1 MRGNGATPYNEAAFS
16 RNLQTNRQKHLY
28 PPKQKSS
35 PIDKG
40 EDAVFH
46 PRENDA
52 EDYTANP
59 FPRGRALT
67 S

>member
-1 MRGNGATPYNEAAFS
+1 MRGNGAAPYNEAALF

-46 PRENDA
+46 PGENDA
-52 EDYTANP
+52 ENCTTNP
-59 FPRGRALT
+59 FPRGRVLT